1 MRRELSLQNQNDLQR
16 EKKPF
21 DWRDLA
27 ESIKRIKIEPSALVF
42 ASFVLLLIFKL
53 LSLLIT
59 NKTVENILIIPF
71 QLIVFILPAYFYL
84 QYKSGGDPDEMTR
97 GLRLRVPGIYQVPL
111 LISALFL
118 ILFGNVLISLVF
130 AGTGSLEEGFT
141 LYNTFVSRNS
151 GGFFTAVYLIIAYA
165 IVPAVCEEVVFRA
178 ILSRE
183 YERDNVVL
191 GIAVS
196 SLFFALIH
204 FDLYMLPVYIFSG
217 IVLALTMYATGSLV
231 AAIAVHA
238 VFNVFGLFGQPY
250 LNAFYTIT
258 GGTGG
263 LFIFVLCMMTIL
275 SAALF
280 CAFASKSYK
289 RRSRFSKM
297 PERKLLPSTEET
309 LNIISKFTLN
319 PFAIATF
326 VLYIV
331 VVVIDLLL

>member
-1 MRRELSLQNQNDLQR
+1 MLIL
-16 EKKPF
+16 
-21 DWRDLA
+21 
-27 ESIKRIKIEPSALVF
+27 

-53 LSLLIT
+53 LSLIIT

-71 QLIVFILPAYFYL
+71 QLIVFILPSFLYL
-84 QYKSGGDPDEMTR
+84 RYKSEGNTDQMTK
-97 GLRLRVPGIYQVPL
+97 GLRLRAPRTYQIPL
-111 LISALFL
+111 MVSALFL
-118 ILFGNVLISLVF
+118 IIFGNVLISLVF

-151 GGFFTAVYLIIAYA
+151 GSFFSVVFLVLAYA
-165 IVPAVCEEVVFRA
+165 VVPAVCEEVVFRA

-183 YERDNVVL
+183 YERDNVVC

-196 SLFFALIH
+196 SLFFAMIH
-204 FDLYMLPVYIFSG
+204 FDLYMLPVYLFSG
-217 IVLALTMYATGSLV
+217 IILSLTMYATGSLV

-238 VFNVFGLFGQPY
+238 AFNVFGLFGQPY

-280 CAFASKSYK
+280 CRFASKSYRK
-289 RRSRFSKM
+289 RARFSNM
-297 PERKLLPSTEET
+297 PDRNLLPSTEKT
-309 LNIISKFTLN
+309 IHIISKFILN
-319 PFAIATF
+319 PFSIAT
-326 VLYIV
+326 VVVYIV
-331 VVVIDLLL
+331 VVVIDILL

>member
-1 MRRELSLQNQNDLQR
+1 M
-16 EKKPF
+16 KKAF
-21 DWRDLA
+21 DWRNFAKD
-27 ESIKRIKIEPSALVF
+27 IKIEPSTLVF

-71 QLIVFILPAYFYL
+71 QLIVFILPSYL
-84 QYKSGGDPDEMTR
+84 YLRYKSGGDIDKMTR
-97 GLRLRVPGIYQVPL
+97 GLRLRAPRLYQAPL
-111 LISALFL
+111 MVSALFL
-118 ILFGNVLISLVF
+118 IVFGNVLISLVF

-151 GGFFTAVYLIIAYA
+151 GGFFSTLFLILAYA
-165 IVPAVCEEVVFRA
+165 LIPAVCEEVVFRA

-183 YERDNVVL
+183 YERDNVVC

-217 IVLALTMYATGSLV
+217 VILALTMYATGSLI
-231 AAIAVHA
+231 AAISVHA
-238 VFNVFGLFGQPY
+238 VFNLFGLFGQPY
-250 LNAFYTIT
+250 LNAFYAIT
-258 GGTGG
+258 GGTDG

-280 CAFASKSYK
+280 CKFASKSYRK
-289 RRSRFSKM
+289 RARFSNM
-297 PERKLLPSTEET
+297 PDRKLLPSTEQT
-309 LNIISKFTLN
+309 LQIISKFILN
-319 PFAIATF
+319 PFAIITIL
-326 VLYIV
+326 VYIV
-331 VVVIDLLL
+331 VVVIEILL